1 MKLQPPELANVQ
13 CEVCHGYAT
22 EHLNDGKPIP
32 TLKPAL
38 ALRVKRHTPYRAP
51 DFQTNAKVVF
61 DGIKH

>member
-22 EHLNDGKPIP
+22 EHLNDGKPVP
-32 TLKPAL
+32 ALKPAM
-38 ALRVKRHTPYRAP
+38 ALCVKRHAPYRAQ
-51 DFQTNAKVVF
+51 DFQKNAKM